1 MSIPVIIRTGET
13 HVTATLSDLKLET
26 QGETLKPQFYINRS
40 GNISLYGDILHNLFP
55 NGKGV

>member
-26 QGETLKPQFYINRS
+26 QGETLKPQFY
-40 GNISLYGDILHNLFP
+40 Y
-55 NGKGV
+55 